1 MKREKKKESYPSI
14 PAKTSDLNPVKLP
27 NSHLAFVPDAKLFD
41 YLLSPSHPEGGP
53 KASFFATAGYTVEHA
68 EQLRGELLRIAREGT
83 LKQEMSI
90 ECGQKYIVEGM
101 LSRDSGPGIPLRTI
115 WVIDRGTTAPRF
127 VTAYPL

>member
-1 MKREKKKESYPSI
+1 M
-14 PAKTSDLNPVKLP
+14 KLP

-53 KASFFATAGYTVEHA
+53 KASFFLAAGYAA
-68 EQLRGELLRIAREGT
+68 ENAEKLRNELLRIAREGI

-90 ECGQKYIVEGM
+90 ECGQKYIVEEM
-101 LSRDSGPGIPLRTI
+101 LTRDSRPGIPLRTI
-115 WVIDRGTTAPRF
+115 WVIDKGTSAPRF